1 MRTNSYITLWHL
13 EEDAKTYTRHFY
25 KAGVFWEERLSKG
38 GMRQKSYHS
47 GSRANIRIPKSENA
61 YAELGDYIRL
71 GKCYDAAPDR
81 ICDLK
86 VTRVTKNYLGANPHI
101 KLFCGRASERS

>member
-13 EEDAKTYTRHFY
+13 SEDGSSYTRHFY
-25 KAGVFWEERLSKG
+25 KAGVFWEDRLSKA
-38 GMRQKSYHS
+38 GMRQNSNHS
-47 GSRANIRIPKSENA
+47 GSRADVRIPMVENSN
-61 YAELGDYIRL
+61 AELGDYVRL

-101 KLFCGRASERS
+101 RLFCGRASERS